1 MGTAN
6 STDDRKKSNEE
17 GVKKKGWGMW
27 HRNAVSLFQHPFYSE
42 EGLGIQAQIWN
53 LRVVSTML

>member
-17 GVKKKGWGMW
+17 GVQKEEWGMW
-27 HRNAVSLFQHPFYSE
+27 YKNAMSLFQHHFYSKK
-42 EGLGIQAQIWN
+42 GLGIQAQ
-53 LRVVSTML
+53 V